1 MQKGTKLL
9 FNSLQF
15 LIFFPIVVVLYFN
28 MPYKWRVYFL
38 LLASYYFYMCW
49 RVSYILLIIASTL
62 IDYFCA
68 MAMEQEIG
76 RQGRRKFL
84 LISLVANLGLLF
96 SFKYFNFFI
105 GSAEQVLG
113 AFNIFY
119 HFPSLKVLLPVGIS
133 FYTFQTLSYSIEVY
147 RGKIAAERNLSRF
160 ALYVA
165 FFPQLVAGPIERA
178 DRLLPQIGRDYDYDH
193 GRTLEGLRQV
203 IWGFFKK
210 VVIADRLALLVNHV
224 YSDPSSQS
232 SPALLLATY
241 FFAFQIYCDFSGYSD
256 IAIGTARIMGIDLM
270 KNFDRPYHSKSIH
283 EFWSRWHI
291 SLSTWFRDY
300 LYIPL
305 GGNRVAR
312 SRWYANVMIV
322 FLVSGLWHGANWTF
336 VVWGMLH
343 GLYMLVGEL
352 TLKLRKTVCRA
363 VGLARLPG
371 VHKALQVLI
380 TFHLVLLSWIFFR
393 AQTISGAFDIIGRI
407 CRFEGAGEF
416 WTAITT
422 QGKAAFMLGMGRYE
436 LAVAVLSIVTMEL
449 VHLFE
454 RRRDKLEKIPRTGEI
469 PLWRKYVVSY
479 LLILIILV
487 FGEFSSNEFIY
498 FQF

>member
-1 MQKGTKLL
+1 ML

-15 LIFFPIVVVLYFN
+15 LVFFPVVVAIYFGL
-28 MPYKWRVYFL
+28 PYRWRVYFL

-49 RVSYILLIIASTL
+49 RASYILLILASTL

-68 MAMEQEIG
+68 LAMERQPD
-76 RQGRRKFL
+76 RQGRKKFL
-84 LISLVANLGLLF
+84 IISLAANLGLLF
-96 SFKYFNFFI
+96 SFKYFNFFV
-105 GSAEQVLG
+105 GSAEELLG
-113 AFNIFY
+113 VFNIFY

-147 RGKIAAERNLSRF
+147 RGKIGAERNLSRF

-193 GRTLEGLRQV
+193 NRTLDGLRQV

-224 YSDPSSQS
+224 YADPSSQS
-232 SPALLLATY
+232 STALLLATY

-256 IAIGTARIMGIDLM
+256 IAIGTARILGIDLM
-270 KNFDRPYHSKSIH
+270 KNFNRPYHSKSIP

-305 GGNRVAR
+305 GGNRVSK
-312 SRWYANVMIV
+312 SRWYANLMIV

-343 GLYMLVGEL
+343 GFYMLIGTWTIKMRE
-352 TLKLRKTVCRA
+352 TLSRA
-363 VGLARLPG
+363 VGLARLPA
-371 VHKALQVLI
+371 VHKTLQMLI
-380 TFHLVLLSWIFFR
+380 TFHLVLLSWVFFR
-393 AQTISGAFDIIGRI
+393 AQSIGSAMDILGRI
-407 CRFEGAGEF
+407 CRFEGAGDF

-436 LAVAVLSIVTMEL
+436 LVVAVLSIVVMEL
-449 VHLFE
+449 VHLLE
-454 RRRDKLEKIPRTGEI
+454 RRRERVPRTREV
-469 PLWRKYVVSY
+469 PLWRRYVVSY
-479 LLILIILV
+479 VLIMIILV

>member
-1 MQKGTKLL
+1 ML

-28 MPYKWRVYFL
+28 MPYRWRVYFL

-49 RVSYILLIIASTL
+49 RASYILLILASTL

-68 MAMEQEIG
+68 LAMEQETG

-84 LISLVANLGLLF
+84 IVSLAANLGLLF

-113 AFNIFY
+113 VFNIFY

-147 RGKIAAERNLSRF
+147 RGKIVPERNLSRF

-352 TLKLRKTVCRA
+352 TGKLRETLCRA

-371 VHKALQVLI
+371 VHKTLRILI

-393 AQTISGAFDIIGRI
+393 AQTISEALDIIGRI

-422 QGKAAFMLGMGRYE
+422 QGKAAFILGMGRYE
-436 LAVAVLSIVTMEL
+436 LTVAVLSIVAMEL

-454 RRRDKLEKIPRTGEI
+454 RKRDKREKISLTREV